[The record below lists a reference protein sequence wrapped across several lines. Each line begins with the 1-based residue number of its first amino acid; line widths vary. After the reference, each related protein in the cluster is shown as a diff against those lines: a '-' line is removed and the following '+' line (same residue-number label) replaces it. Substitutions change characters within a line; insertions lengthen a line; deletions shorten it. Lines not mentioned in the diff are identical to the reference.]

1 MVDRAGYECAQ
12 MHMPYGPVGIFCHY
26 AASPMRV
33 RLFFLR
39 TFSVVIWAL
48 LYATLAWLTTASKF
62 LGCRACP
69 CSEATIFAPFVFRFL
84 LNRYVASEGLGEAG
98 SS

>member
-33 RLFFLR
+33 RLFFFEDLLR
-39 TFSVVIWAL
+39 CDLGFAVCNPGMAYHSFEVSWMPSLPL
-48 LYATLAWLTTASKF
+48 L
-62 LGCRACP
+62 GGHH
-69 CSEATIFAPFVFRFL
+69 FRPICL
-84 LNRYVASEGLGEAG
+84 PLPAEPLCGI
-98 SS
+98 